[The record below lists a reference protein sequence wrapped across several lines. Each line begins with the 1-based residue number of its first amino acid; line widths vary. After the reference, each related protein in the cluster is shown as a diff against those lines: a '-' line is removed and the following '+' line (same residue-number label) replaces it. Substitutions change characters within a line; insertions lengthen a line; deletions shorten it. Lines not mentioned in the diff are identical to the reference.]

1 MARPYTESASSKR
14 KITALDVEKLAIEL
28 RSQEL
33 TFPEIAAEMTR
44 QLRPLALEVDP
55 ETGKAPINE
64 FTGKPWRPFDHTT
77 CRKAVERAMKRQ
89 QDVNTE
95 AALQLKDR
103 MVQRCKLIVETHV
116 RRLVDGI
123 DTERAA
129 RAILD
134 ADERLCQLEG
144 IKLYKPE
151 QIEVAGA
158 GGGAVPIHIEALPVE
173 VKLKV
178 LNILTGEEGPPEEGY
193 IDARGDAGAKGKRA
207 RP

>member
-1 MARPYTESASSKR
+1 LKESASSKR

-33 TFPEIAAEMTR
+33 TFPEIAEEMTR
-44 QLRPLALEVDP
+44 QLRPEALEIDP
-55 ETGKAPINE
+55 ETGKPPINE
-64 FTGKPWRPFDHTT
+64 WTGKPWRPFDGST

-116 RRLVDGI
+116 KKLRNGE

-151 QIEVAGA
+151 QIEVAGT
-158 GGGAVPIHIEALPVE
+158 GGGAIPIHIEALPVE
-173 VKLKV
+173 VKLKM
-178 LNILTGEEGPPEEGY
+178 LNILAGDDGPPEEGF
-193 IDARGDAGAKGKRA
+193 IDARGDAGKGKPPRGS
-207 RP
+207 R